1 MDQVFLPYTFLESEM
16 IMKNLTTPQAILF
29 GLGLI
34 ALTIASFP
42 YSSNIV
48 KPAHASGH
56 LLGCNMDEV
65 TLAIYA
71 VADSIDAK

>member
-16 IMKNLTTPQAILF
+16 IMKNLTTPKAILF
-29 GLGLI
+29 GL
-34 ALTIASFP
+34 AIASFP